1 MTRQKLTLE
10 ITCSNPV
17 CQKLAVLT
25 GRARKNVLKG
35 QRGYC
40 GPACSV
46 AGQRARL

>member
-35 QRGYC
+35 SAGTVAQPAALQASARG
-40 GPACSV
+40 
-46 AGQRARL
+46 